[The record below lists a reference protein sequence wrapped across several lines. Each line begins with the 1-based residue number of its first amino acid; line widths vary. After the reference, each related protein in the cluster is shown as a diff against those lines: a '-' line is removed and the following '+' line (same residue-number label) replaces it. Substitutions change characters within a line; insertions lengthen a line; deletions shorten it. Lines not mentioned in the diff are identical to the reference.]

1 MRVVIDI
8 EANGLENPDK
18 IWCVVCK
25 DIDTGEINIFRNIV
39 SNAEENY
46 RCLQYLNNC
55 SLIVGHNILGYDL
68 PVLSKLCK
76 FTSNVG
82 MDDGIRDTLIV
93 SRLAD
98 YSRQGGHSI
107 EQYGQEFGYP
117 KIEFNDF
124 SKFSEEMVTYCIRDV
139 EIAEKVYRKYQKII
153 DDPSWSPSIKLEHEF
168 QLIVND
174 LHDNGFAFNS
184 TKAQKILDEVT
195 ASLSSLDKEIADAFP
210 ERLKLI
216 REIHP
221 KVTKHGTLSRTD
233 FRWVADGD
241 LSIYNGG
248 PFSRCEWVSFN
259 PSSHKQIIS
268 ILNNAGWKPVN
279 KTKTHIEV
287 EREYNRLKNSRQR
300 DNEFDIRLKELYIKL
315 ESARVSG
322 WKVDEENISTL
333 PNVNECRIKTTH
345 EEQNIIENIIGK
357 MLKPSESR
365 LGEITIKIQEILKKD
380 NSVESTE
387 CLLKI
392 LKRCLKDNLD
402 YVKFVESEK
411 HLWSIIAT
419 PQGMFVDCSASY
431 ATDISDGLKD
441 LTPKRQIILET
452 LRQSFHQA
460 PPPSRLLA
468 KRILLEA
475 RRRTLTEWLSLVGE
489 DGRIHGEFFGIGAWT
504 HRMAHRNPNTANIPN
519 EFDTQGNKKLYGKE
533 MRSLWVAPKNRL
545 LVGVDAEGIQLRIFA
560 HYINDPEFTRSLVEG
575 KKDDKTDPH
584 SLNQRILGSVCKSRA
599 AAKRFIYALLLGAG
613 LPKLAEILGCSVQE
627 AQQALD
633 RLISRYT
640 GWAILREKVFPQDAR
655 RGYFIGLDD
664 RKVPIP
670 GDTDGSRRHLAM
682 SGYLQNGE
690 AVCMKLATVKFY
702 PELQNLGG
710 KLVNFVH
717 DEWQSECK
725 NNMEVAIQIAKLK
738 ADALRQVGEDLK
750 LNCPLAGSYW
760 NDDIKD
766 YTIGTNWSVTH

>member
-1 MRVVIDI
+1 MRVVLDI

-25 DIDTGEINIFRNIV
+25 DIDTGEINIFRNLTF
-39 SNAEENY
+39 NAEENY

-153 DDPSWSPSIKLEHEF
+153 DDPLWSPSIKLEHEF

-195 ASLSSLDKEIADAFP
+195 ASLLSLDKEIADAFP

-268 ILNNAGWKPVN
+268 ILNNAGWKPIN
-279 KTKTHIEV
+279 KTKTHIEI
-287 EREYNRLKNSRQR
+287 ERDLNRLKNSRQR

-322 WKVDEENISTL
+322 WKVDEENLSTL
-333 PNVNECRIKTTH
+333 P
-345 EEQNIIENIIGK
+345 
-357 MLKPSESR
+357 PS
-365 LGEITIKIQEILKKD
+365 
-380 NSVESTE
+380 
-387 CLLKI
+387 
-392 LKRCLKDNLD
+392 
-402 YVKFVESEK
+402 
-411 HLWSIIAT
+411 
-419 PQGMFVDCSASY
+419 
-431 ATDISDGLKD
+431 
-441 LTPKRQIILET
+441 
-452 LRQSFHQA
+452 A
-460 PPPSRLLA
+460 PAPSRLLA
-468 KRILLEA
+468 KRILLES

-489 DGRIHGEFFGIGAWT
+489 DGRIHGKFFGIGAWT
-504 HRMAHRNPNTANIPN
+504 HRMAHQNPNTANIPN

-533 MRSLWVAPKNRL
+533 MRSLWVSPKNRL

-633 RLISRYT
+633 RLILRYT
-640 GWAILREKVFPQDAR
+640 GWAVLREKVFPQDAK
-655 RGYFIGLDD
+655 RGYFVGLDG

-670 GDTDGSRRHLAM
+670 GDTEGSRRHLAM

-702 PELQNLGG
+702 PELHKLGG

-717 DEWQSECK
+717 DEWQSECR

-760 NDDIKD
+760 NDDLKD

>member
-1 MRVVIDI
+1 MRVVLDI

-25 DIDTGEINIFRNIV
+25 DIDTGEINIFRSLT

-153 DDPSWSPSIKLEHEF
+153 DDPLWSPSIKLEHQF
-168 QLIVND
+168 QLVVND
-174 LHDNGFAFNS
+174 LHDNGFAFNT

-216 REIHP
+216 REVHP

-241 LSIYNGG
+241 LSIYSGG

-279 KTKTHIEV
+279 KTKTHIEI

-300 DNEFDIRLKELYIKL
+300 DNGFDIRLKELYTKL

-322 WKVDEENISTL
+322 WKVDEENLSTL
-333 PNVNECRIKTTH
+333 P
-345 EEQNIIENIIGK
+345 
-357 MLKPSESR
+357 PS
-365 LGEITIKIQEILKKD
+365 
-380 NSVESTE
+380 
-387 CLLKI
+387 
-392 LKRCLKDNLD
+392 
-402 YVKFVESEK
+402 
-411 HLWSIIAT
+411 
-419 PQGMFVDCSASY
+419 
-431 ATDISDGLKD
+431 
-441 LTPKRQIILET
+441 
-452 LRQSFHQA
+452 A
-460 PPPSRLLA
+460 PAPSRLLA

-560 HYINDPEFTRSLVEG
+560 HYIDDPEFTQSLVEG

-584 SLNQRILGSVCKSRA
+584 SLNQRILGSACKSRA

-627 AQQALD
+627 AQQSLD
-633 RLISRYT
+633 NLISRYS
-640 GWAILREKVFPQDAR
+640 GWAKIREEVFPQDAR
-655 RGYFIGLDD
+655 RGYFIGLDG

-670 GDTDGSRRHLAM
+670 GDTEGSRRHLAM

-717 DEWQSECK
+717 DEWQSECR

-760 NDDIKD
+760 NDDLKD

>member
-1 MRVVIDI
+1 MRVVLDI

-25 DIDTGEINIFRNIV
+25 DIDTGEINIFRNLAF
-39 SNAEENY
+39 NAEENY

-153 DDPSWSPSIKLEHEF
+153 DDPLWSPSIKLEHEF

-248 PFSRCEWVSFN
+248 PFSRCEWVAFN

-279 KTKTHIEV
+279 KTKTHIEI

-322 WKVDEENISTL
+322 WKVDEENLSTL
-333 PNVNECRIKTTH
+333 P
-345 EEQNIIENIIGK
+345 
-357 MLKPSESR
+357 S
-365 LGEITIKIQEILKKD
+365 
-380 NSVESTE
+380 
-387 CLLKI
+387 
-392 LKRCLKDNLD
+392 
-402 YVKFVESEK
+402 
-411 HLWSIIAT
+411 
-419 PQGMFVDCSASY
+419 SAP
-431 ATDISDGLKD
+431 A
-441 LTPKRQIILET
+441 
-452 LRQSFHQA
+452 
-460 PPPSRLLA
+460 PSRLLA

-560 HYINDPEFTRSLVEG
+560 HYINDHEFTRSLVEG

-584 SLNQRILGSVCKSRA
+584 SLNQRILGSACKSRA

-627 AQQALD
+627 TQEALD

-640 GWAILREKVFPQDAR
+640 GWATLRAEVFPQDAR
-655 RGYFIGLDD
+655 RGYFVGLDG

-670 GDTDGSRRHLAM
+670 GDTEGSRRHLAM

-702 PELQNLGG
+702 PELHRLNG

-717 DEWQSECK
+717 DEWQSECR

-760 NDDIKD
+760 NDDLKD

>member
-25 DIDTGEINIFRNIV
+25 DIDTGEINIFRKITDDK
-39 SNAEENY
+39 EELTRFRDYWNKI
-46 RCLQYLNNC
+46 RTL
-55 SLIVGHNILGYDL
+55 VGHNHLGYDL
-68 PVLSKLCK
+68 PVVERLTGCK
-76 FTSNVG
+76 YLQDNITL
-82 MDDGIRDTLIV
+82 DTLII
-93 SRLAD
+93 SRLVN
-98 YSRQGGHSI
+98 YSRSGGHSI
-107 EQYGQEFGYP
+107 EQYGLEFGYP

-153 DDPSWSPSIKLEHEF
+153 DDPLWSPSIKLEHEF

-174 LHDNGFAFNS
+174 LHDNGFAFNT

-221 KVTKHGTLSRTD
+221 KLTKHGTLSRTD

-248 PFSRCEWVSFN
+248 PFSRCEWVAFN

-279 KTKTHIEV
+279 KTKTHIEI

-322 WKVDEENISTL
+322 WKVDEENLSTL
-333 PNVNECRIKTTH
+333 P
-345 EEQNIIENIIGK
+345 
-357 MLKPSESR
+357 PS
-365 LGEITIKIQEILKKD
+365 
-380 NSVESTE
+380 
-387 CLLKI
+387 
-392 LKRCLKDNLD
+392 
-402 YVKFVESEK
+402 
-411 HLWSIIAT
+411 
-419 PQGMFVDCSASY
+419 
-431 ATDISDGLKD
+431 
-441 LTPKRQIILET
+441 
-452 LRQSFHQA
+452 A
-460 PPPSRLLA
+460 PAPSRLLA

-489 DGRIHGEFFGIGAWT
+489 DGRIHGKFFGIGAWT
-504 HRMAHRNPNTANIPN
+504 HRMAHQNPNTANIPN

-533 MRSLWVAPKNRL
+533 MRSLWVSPKNRL

-613 LPKLAEILGCSVQE
+613 VQKLSEILDCSQSETEE
-627 AQQALD
+627 ALG
-633 RLISRYT
+633 RLLRRYT
-640 GWAILREKVFPQDAR
+640 GWAQLKENVFPKDAS
-655 RGYFIGLDD
+655 RGYFVGLDG
-664 RKVPIP
+664 RRVPIP
-670 GDTDGSRRHLAM
+670 GDTEGGRRHLAM

-702 PELQNLGG
+702 PEFRKLG

-725 NNMEVAIQIAKLK
+725 NNMEVALTIAKLK

-760 NDDIKD
+760 NDDLKD